1 MKRILA
7 FLIACMMIFTG
18 CAGEI
23 ESDNPIS
30 DTTQDITVS
39 ADISEAPPAETELS
53 EEDYIDSLDLEQLG
67 DERLLQYVED
77 SMYSS
82 LEYSFPSDDYIV
94 EDVSAAYISKEY
106 LEEIEYNS
114 AENIYF
120 GYTLEEILAELGD
133 EKFVFTL
140 GENGE
145 TAVQALE
152 EYDGSVGEIIK
163 NVAIGSGVILISVT
177 VFVASQALG
186 APQIVT
192 AVFLSSAKTAGSYA
206 LFSAGLSAAA
216 SAIITGFETHDIKTA
231 LKEALISG
239 SESFKWGAIAGAAK
253 GAIGEI
259 IKAVRPAKT
268 VPTWRDSEKYAL
280 EKYPGKEQ
288 VSYLDGKEVPFGT
301 PGATRPDI
309 AIDVNGH
316 LEAVEVKNYDL
327 SNPNNVNSLCHTLKE
342 QVVAR
347 VENLPENSTQK
358 ILLDT
363 RNRGFSKEVIE
374 NAVNKISE
382 ALSEIYNNIPI
393 DILR

>member
-1 MKRILA
+1 
-7 FLIACMMIFTG
+7 MIFTG

-23 ESDNPIS
+23 ESVNPTS

-94 EDVSAAYISKEY
+94 ENVSAAYISKEY

-114 AENIYF
+114 KENIYF
-120 GYTLEEILAELGD
+120 GYTLKEILAELGD

-140 GENGE
+140 DESGE

-206 LFSAGLSAAA
+206 LFSAGLS
-216 SAIITGFETHDIKTA
+216 
-231 LKEALISG
+231 
-239 SESFKWGAIAGAAK
+239 GAY
-253 GAIGEI
+253 IG
-259 IKAVRPAKT
+259 K
-268 VPTWRDSEKYAL
+268 
-280 EKYPGKEQ
+280 
-288 VSYLDGKEVPFGT
+288 
-301 PGATRPDI
+301 
-309 AIDVNGH
+309 
-316 LEAVEVKNYDL
+316 
-327 SNPNNVNSLCHTLKE
+327 
-342 QVVAR
+342 
-347 VENLPENSTQK
+347 
-358 ILLDT
+358 
-363 RNRGFSKEVIE
+363 
-374 NAVNKISE
+374 
-382 ALSEIYNNIPI
+382 
-393 DILR
+393 